1 MSFGGRKFLRI
12 VQVLIVVALLYGLDH
27 TPLNAERI
35 VAYFHLGTLGAFV
48 FALVG
53 ILVLWQVSKMVLGLL
68 LLVFG
73 TLMISRGRQD

>member
-1 MSFGGRKFLRI
+1 VSLGGHKFLRI
-12 VQVLIVVALLYGLDH
+12 VQVLIFVGLLYGIDH

-35 VAYFHLGTLGAFV
+35 VAYSHLGTFGAFV

-68 LLVFG
+68 LVVIG
-73 TLMISRGRQD
+73 TLTRGRQE